1 MNFVYMKS
9 ILLGSVAV
17 LLLAGCASQSD
28 YQSSYEGYHDLGFSF
43 DYVPRPVHGLTAS
56 DEAAPLYGTVQ
67 QPTPRAASEP
77 DPFQSLAK

>member
-1 MNFVYMKS
+1 MKS

-43 DYVPRPVHGLTAS
+43 DYVPRPVHGLTES
-56 DEAAPLYGTVQ
+56 DIAPFNGVVRQ
-67 QPTPRAASEP
+67 GAPMAPSPA
-77 DPFQSLAK
+77 DPYQSSAK